1 MQVNTFPLVTKEEAK
16 EKIRELIEKFES
28 QKEYFKTLEYNE
40 TQTRKDFI
48 DPFFRA
54 LGWDIDNK
62 KGKLESY
69 RDVKLEDKIRVSGR
83 TKSPD
88 YAFNVNGKR
97 TFFVEAK
104 KPAVPIKE
112 QPEPAIQVRN
122 YAWNASL
129 LISVVT
135 DFEEFAI
142 YDCTRKPRKHDRAI
156 TKRLKYIHYT
166 QYLQEFDFLWDTFA
180 FENVEK
186 GSITAYGQK
195 YADLKNAE
203 PVDKAFLKSLED
215 WRTYLATNIAQ
226 LNKNLEEYELNFAV
240 QQTIDRIVF
249 LKVCEDRMLE
259 KEGSLIAQIK
269 KGNYYQNL
277 YQYFVLADQKYNS
290 GLFDL
295 KKDTVTAN
303 LHIDNKVIKSI
314 IEELY
319 GEDENGITFNF
330 NIIPVEILGYAYEQF
345 LGKVIYLTSANS
357 AKIEEKPE
365 VRKAGGVYYTPQYI
379 VDYIVK
385 ETLGEVIA
393 GKTPQEISAI
403 KVLDPACGSGS
414 FLLGAYQ
421 YLLDYHLSYYQAHPS
436 PLGKAKGGT
445 DTLTPDGKLTTAE
458 KKRILLNNIFGVDID
473 AQAVEVTKLSLL
485 LKALEGETEASIHAS
500 LKLFNE
506 RVLPSIDDNIQ
517 CGNSLIGTDFYN
529 SGLFLTPK
537 EERKINVFDWK
548 IAFKEVFRQGGFDV
562 VMGNPPYRTL
572 QLGKKQESEKEYLLN
587 YYKTKFPYS
596 FSYKVNLFALFMERM
611 VFLLKS
617 KQSYASFIVP
627 STFHNSFYFK
637 SLRKFLL
644 EKGSFSS
651 IYDIRF
657 KVFNQ
662 AEIGG
667 NSIFVYH
674 LDKYNS
680 KIQLKIAENRDEFKI
695 PKITTITTEDI
706 LQNEH
711 FNINFFTKDLRFEE
725 KFKRLSFVKLGE
737 IAKIYQGIITGN
749 NQKFLA
755 EKRVSSDWQPILR
768 GRDINRYSISYSNIY
783 VYYKPEELWSN
794 ANEKMFRVP
803 EKIISRQTSDKLV
816 ATLDTNS
823 YFSLD
828 STHVIH
834 LKNDIFSLKYLL
846 GIFNSKLLN
855 FIYQSKVNEGGRVFA
870 QVKVVNLKV
879 LPIRL
884 IDFNNPT
891 EKQAHDE
898 IVKFVGM
905 LLELNKRL
913 HKATL
918 PSDIRQLQ
926 ARIQAAERQIDQLIY
941 QLYELSPEE
950 IKLIDPEYE

>member
-1 MQVNTFPLVTKEEAK
+1 MITKEEAR
-16 EKIRELIEKFES
+16 EKIKELIAKFEV

-69 RDVKLEDKIRVSGR
+69 RDVKLEDKIKVSGR

-88 YAFNVNGKR
+88 YAFNVHGKR
-97 TFFVEAK
+97 IFFVEAK
-104 KPAVPIKE
+104 KPAVPIKD

-122 YAWNASL
+122 YAWNANL

-156 TKRLKYIHYT
+156 TKRLKYLHYT
-166 QYLQEFDFLWDTFA
+166 QYLKEFDFLWDTFA

-186 GSITAYGQK
+186 GSITQYGQK
-195 YADLKNAE
+195 YTDLKNAE

-226 LNKNLEEYELNFAV
+226 LNKNLQEYELNFAV
-240 QQTIDRIVF
+240 QQIIDRIVF
-249 LKVCEDRMLE
+249 LKVCEDRLLE
-259 KEGSLIAQIK
+259 KEGSLIAQIR

-277 YQYFVLADQKYNS
+277 YQYFAIADQKYNS

-295 KKDTVTAN
+295 KKDAITAN
-303 LHIDNKVIKSI
+303 LVIDNKVIKSI

-385 ETLGEVIA
+385 ETLGRLIE
-393 GKTPQEISAI
+393 GKTPQEISTI
-403 KVLDPACGSGS
+403 KILDPACGSGS

-421 YLLDYHLSYYQAHPS
+421 YLLDYHLNYYNQYYPNGKNPKNS
-436 PLGKAKGGT
+436 PL
-445 DTLTPDGKLTTAE
+445 TPEGKLTTAE

-473 AQAVEVTKLSLL
+473 SQAVEVTKLSLL

-506 RVLPSIDDNIQ
+506 RVLPSIDENIQ
-517 CGNSLIGTDFYN
+517 CGNSLIGTDFYD
-529 SGLFLTPK
+529 SGLFLTPQ

-562 VMGNPPYRTL
+562 VIGNPPYVLLQSLEQRMIFDYALKNFVSAKYKIDMYQLFLEQTL
-572 QLGKKQESEKEYLLN
+572 KLLKNSGLLGYIIPNTFLKNIHSEPIRKLLLENTKIKQINLLN
-587 YYKTKFPYS
+587 YRVFEQASVDTCLLIYEKSEGNLENEIIINQANQQFDLQFFVKITQRNLLQNPRYDFNIFIKEDEHLILRKMNSKAKPLSNYCGAYFGIQTFDRAKYVSTKQKNKNYKPVIDGGNIERYYLKPPTEFVYFVPEAIKSGGQEKHYLQDRICIRQIGKFPIATFVKS
-596 FSYKVNLFALFMERM
+596 GIFALNT
-611 VFLLKS
+611 VYNVYLTSPTNLK
-617 KQSYASFIVP
+617 FI
-627 STFHNSFYFK
+627 
-637 SLRKFLL
+637 L
-644 EKGSFSS
+644 G
-651 IYDIRF
+651 II
-657 KVFNQ
+657 
-662 AEIGG
+662 
-667 NSIFVYH
+667 
-674 LDKYNS
+674 NS
-680 KIQLKIAENRDEFKI
+680 KICTFFWQKINYDAKTTF
-695 PKITTITTEDI
+695 PKIKKEAI
-706 LQNEH
+706 LS
-711 FNINFFTKDLRFEE
+711 I
-725 KFKRLSFVKLGE
+725 
-737 IAKIYQGIITGN
+737 
-749 NQKFLA
+749 
-755 EKRVSSDWQPILR
+755 PIP
-768 GRDINRYSISYSNIY
+768 N
-783 VYYKPEELWSN
+783 
-794 ANEKMFRVP
+794 
-803 EKIISRQTSDKLV
+803 
-816 ATLDTNS
+816 
-823 YFSLD
+823 
-828 STHVIH
+828 
-834 LKNDIFSLKYLL
+834 
-846 GIFNSKLLN
+846 
-855 FIYQSKVNEGGRVFA
+855 
-870 QVKVVNLKV
+870 
-879 LPIRL
+879 
-884 IDFNNPT
+884 IDFENPT
-891 EKQAHDE
+891 EKRAHDE
-898 IVKFVGM
+898 IVKFVEM

-926 ARIQAAERQIDQLIY
+926 ARIQAAERQLDQLVY
-941 QLYELSPEE
+941 RLYDLTSEE
-950 IKLIDPEYE
+950 IKLIDPDAELSL

>member
-1 MQVNTFPLVTKEEAK
+1 MITKEEARETIK
-16 EKIRELIEKFES
+16 ELIAKFEA

-69 RDVKLEDKIRVSGR
+69 RDVKLEDKIKVSGR

-88 YAFNVNGKR
+88 YAFNVHGKR
-97 TFFVEAK
+97 IFFVEAK
-104 KPAVPIKE
+104 KPAVPIKD

-122 YAWNASL
+122 YAWNANL

-156 TKRLKYIHYT
+156 TKRLKYLHYT
-166 QYLQEFDFLWDTFA
+166 QYLKEFDFLWDTFA

-186 GSITAYGQK
+186 GSITQYGQK
-195 YADLKNAE
+195 YTDLKNAE

-226 LNKNLEEYELNFAV
+226 LNKNLQEYELNFAV
-240 QQTIDRIVF
+240 QQIIDRIVF
-249 LKVCEDRMLE
+249 LKVCEDRLLE
-259 KEGSLIAQIK
+259 KEGSLIAQIR

-277 YQYFVLADQKYNS
+277 YQYFAIADQKYNS

-295 KKDTVTAN
+295 KKDAITAN
-303 LHIDNKVIKSI
+303 LVIDNKVIKSI

-385 ETLGEVIA
+385 ETLGRLIK
-393 GKTPQEISAI
+393 GKTPQEISTI
-403 KVLDPACGSGS
+403 KILDPACGSGS

-421 YLLDYHLSYYQAHPS
+421 YLLDYHLNYYNQYYPNGKNPKNS
-436 PLGKAKGGT
+436 PL
-445 DTLTPDGKLTTAE
+445 TPEGKLTTAE

-473 AQAVEVTKLSLL
+473 SQAVEVTKLSLL

-506 RVLPSIDDNIQ
+506 RVLPSIDENIQ
-517 CGNSLIGTDFYN
+517 CGNSLIGTDFYD
-529 SGLFLTPK
+529 SGLFLTPQ

-562 VMGNPPYRTL
+562 VIGNPPYVLLQSLEQRMIFDYALKNFVSAKYKIDMYQLFLEQTL
-572 QLGKKQESEKEYLLN
+572 KLLKNSGLLGYIIPNTFLKNIHSEPIRKLLLENTKIKQINLLN
-587 YYKTKFPYS
+587 YRVFEQASVDTCLLIYEKSEGNLENEIIINQANQQFDLQFFVKITQRNLLQNPRYDFNIFIKEDEHLILRKMNSKAKPLSNYCGAYFGIQTFDRAKYVSTKQKNKNYKPVIDGGNIERYYLKPPTEFVYFVPEAIKSGGQEKHYLQDRICIRQIGKFPIATFVKS
-596 FSYKVNLFALFMERM
+596 GIFALNT
-611 VFLLKS
+611 VYNVYLTSPTNLK
-617 KQSYASFIVP
+617 FI
-627 STFHNSFYFK
+627 
-637 SLRKFLL
+637 L
-644 EKGSFSS
+644 G
-651 IYDIRF
+651 II
-657 KVFNQ
+657 
-662 AEIGG
+662 
-667 NSIFVYH
+667 
-674 LDKYNS
+674 NS
-680 KIQLKIAENRDEFKI
+680 KICTFFWQKINYDAKTTF
-695 PKITTITTEDI
+695 PKIKKEAI
-706 LQNEH
+706 LS
-711 FNINFFTKDLRFEE
+711 I
-725 KFKRLSFVKLGE
+725 
-737 IAKIYQGIITGN
+737 
-749 NQKFLA
+749 
-755 EKRVSSDWQPILR
+755 PIP
-768 GRDINRYSISYSNIY
+768 N
-783 VYYKPEELWSN
+783 
-794 ANEKMFRVP
+794 
-803 EKIISRQTSDKLV
+803 
-816 ATLDTNS
+816 
-823 YFSLD
+823 
-828 STHVIH
+828 
-834 LKNDIFSLKYLL
+834 
-846 GIFNSKLLN
+846 
-855 FIYQSKVNEGGRVFA
+855 
-870 QVKVVNLKV
+870 
-879 LPIRL
+879 
-884 IDFNNPT
+884 IDFENPT

-898 IVKFVGM
+898 IVKFVEM

-926 ARIQAAERQIDQLIY
+926 ARIQAAERQLDQLVY
-941 QLYELSPEE
+941 RLYDLTSEE
-950 IKLIDPEYE
+950 IKLIDPDAELSL

>member
-1 MQVNTFPLVTKEEAK
+1 MITKEEAR
-16 EKIRELIEKFES
+16 EKIKELIAKFEV

-69 RDVKLEDKIRVSGR
+69 RDVKLEDKIKVSGR

-88 YAFNVNGKR
+88 YAFNVHGKR
-97 TFFVEAK
+97 IFFVEAK
-104 KPAVPIKE
+104 KPAVPIKD

-122 YAWNASL
+122 YAWNANL

-156 TKRLKYIHYT
+156 TKRLKYLHYT
-166 QYLQEFDFLWDTFA
+166 QYLKEFDFLWDTFA

-186 GSITAYGQK
+186 GSITQYGQK
-195 YADLKNAE
+195 YTDLKNAE

-226 LNKNLEEYELNFAV
+226 LNKNLQEYELNFAV
-240 QQTIDRIVF
+240 QQIIDRIVF
-249 LKVCEDRMLE
+249 LKVCEDRLLE
-259 KEGSLIAQIK
+259 KEGSLIAQIR

-277 YQYFVLADQKYNS
+277 YQYFAIADQKYNS

-295 KKDTVTAN
+295 KKDAITAN
-303 LHIDNKVIKSI
+303 LVIDNKVIKSI

-385 ETLGEVIA
+385 ETLGRLIE
-393 GKTPQEISAI
+393 GKTPQEISTI
-403 KVLDPACGSGS
+403 KILDPACGSGS

-421 YLLDYHLSYYQAHPS
+421 YLLDYHLNYYNQYYPNGKNPKNS
-436 PLGKAKGGT
+436 PL
-445 DTLTPDGKLTTAE
+445 TPEGKLTTAE

-473 AQAVEVTKLSLL
+473 SQAVEVTKLSLL

-506 RVLPSIDDNIQ
+506 RVLPSIDENIQ
-517 CGNSLIGTDFYN
+517 CGNSLIGTDFYD
-529 SGLFLTPK
+529 SGLFLTPQ

-562 VMGNPPYRTL
+562 VLGNPPYVLLQSLEQRMIFDYALKNFVSAKYKIDMYQLFLEQTL
-572 QLGKKQESEKEYLLN
+572 KLLKNSGLLGYIIPNTFLKNIHSEPIRKLLLENTKIKQINLLN
-587 YYKTKFPYS
+587 YRVFEQASVDTCLLIYEKSEGNLENEIIINQANQQFDLQFFVKITQRNLLQNPRYDFNIFIKEDEHLILRKMNSKAKPLSNYCGAYFGIQTFDRAKYVSTKQKNKNYKPVIDGGNIERYYLKPPTEFVYFVPEAIKSGGQEKHYLQDRICIRQIGKFPIATFVKS
-596 FSYKVNLFALFMERM
+596 GIFALNT
-611 VFLLKS
+611 VYNVYLTSPTNLK
-617 KQSYASFIVP
+617 FI
-627 STFHNSFYFK
+627 
-637 SLRKFLL
+637 L
-644 EKGSFSS
+644 G
-651 IYDIRF
+651 II
-657 KVFNQ
+657 
-662 AEIGG
+662 
-667 NSIFVYH
+667 
-674 LDKYNS
+674 NS
-680 KIQLKIAENRDEFKI
+680 KICTFFWQKINYDAKTTF
-695 PKITTITTEDI
+695 PKIKKEAI
-706 LQNEH
+706 LS
-711 FNINFFTKDLRFEE
+711 I
-725 KFKRLSFVKLGE
+725 
-737 IAKIYQGIITGN
+737 
-749 NQKFLA
+749 
-755 EKRVSSDWQPILR
+755 PIP
-768 GRDINRYSISYSNIY
+768 N
-783 VYYKPEELWSN
+783 
-794 ANEKMFRVP
+794 
-803 EKIISRQTSDKLV
+803 
-816 ATLDTNS
+816 
-823 YFSLD
+823 
-828 STHVIH
+828 
-834 LKNDIFSLKYLL
+834 
-846 GIFNSKLLN
+846 
-855 FIYQSKVNEGGRVFA
+855 
-870 QVKVVNLKV
+870 
-879 LPIRL
+879 
-884 IDFNNPT
+884 IDFENPT
-891 EKQAHDE
+891 EKRAHDE
-898 IVKFVGM
+898 IVKFVEM

-926 ARIQAAERQIDQLIY
+926 ARIQAAERQLDQLVY
-941 QLYELSPEE
+941 RLYDLTSEE
-950 IKLIDPEYE
+950 IKLIDPDAELSL

>member
-1 MQVNTFPLVTKEEAK
+1 MITKEEAR
-16 EKIRELIEKFES
+16 EKIKELIAKFEA

-69 RDVKLEDKIRVSGR
+69 RDVKLEDKIKVSGR

-88 YAFNVNGKR
+88 YAFNVHGKR
-97 TFFVEAK
+97 IFFVEAK
-104 KPAVPIKE
+104 KPAVPIKD

-122 YAWNASL
+122 YAWNANL

-156 TKRLKYIHYT
+156 TKRLKYLHYT
-166 QYLQEFDFLWDTFA
+166 QYLKEFDFLWDTFA

-186 GSITAYGQK
+186 GSITQYGQK
-195 YADLKNAE
+195 YTDLKNAE

-226 LNKNLEEYELNFAV
+226 LNKNLQEYELNFAV
-240 QQTIDRIVF
+240 QQIIDRIVF
-249 LKVCEDRMLE
+249 LKVCEDRLLE
-259 KEGSLIAQIK
+259 KEGSLIAQIR

-277 YQYFVLADQKYNS
+277 YQYFAIADQKYNS

-295 KKDTVTAN
+295 KKDAITAN
-303 LHIDNKVIKSI
+303 LVIDNKVIKSI

-385 ETLGEVIA
+385 ETLGRLIE
-393 GKTPQEISAI
+393 GKTPQEISTI
-403 KVLDPACGSGS
+403 KILDPACGSGS

-421 YLLDYHLSYYQAHPS
+421 YLLDYHLNYYNQYYPNGKNPKNS
-436 PLGKAKGGT
+436 PL
-445 DTLTPDGKLTTAE
+445 TPEGKLTTAE

-473 AQAVEVTKLSLL
+473 SQAVEVTKLSLL

-506 RVLPSIDDNIQ
+506 RVLPSIDENIQ
-517 CGNSLIGTDFYN
+517 CGNSLIGTDFYD
-529 SGLFLTPK
+529 SGLFLTPQ

-562 VMGNPPYRTL
+562 VIGNPPYVLLQSLEQRMIFDYALKNFVSAKYKIDMYQLFLEQTL
-572 QLGKKQESEKEYLLN
+572 KLLKNSGLLGYIIPNTFLKNIHSEPIRKLLLENTKIKQINLLN
-587 YYKTKFPYS
+587 YRVFEQASVDTCLLIYEKSEGNLENEIIINQANQQFDLQFFVKITQRNLLQNPRYDFNIFIKEDEHLILRKMNSKAKPLSNYCGAYFGIQTFDRAKYVSTKQKNKNYKPVIDGGNIERYYLKPPTEFVYFVPEAIKSGGQEKHYLQDRICIRQIGKFPIATFVKS
-596 FSYKVNLFALFMERM
+596 GIFALNT
-611 VFLLKS
+611 VYNVYLTSPTNLK
-617 KQSYASFIVP
+617 FI
-627 STFHNSFYFK
+627 
-637 SLRKFLL
+637 L
-644 EKGSFSS
+644 G
-651 IYDIRF
+651 II
-657 KVFNQ
+657 
-662 AEIGG
+662 
-667 NSIFVYH
+667 
-674 LDKYNS
+674 NS
-680 KIQLKIAENRDEFKI
+680 KICTFFWQKINYDAKTTF
-695 PKITTITTEDI
+695 PKIKKEAI
-706 LQNEH
+706 LS
-711 FNINFFTKDLRFEE
+711 I
-725 KFKRLSFVKLGE
+725 
-737 IAKIYQGIITGN
+737 
-749 NQKFLA
+749 
-755 EKRVSSDWQPILR
+755 PIP
-768 GRDINRYSISYSNIY
+768 N
-783 VYYKPEELWSN
+783 
-794 ANEKMFRVP
+794 
-803 EKIISRQTSDKLV
+803 
-816 ATLDTNS
+816 
-823 YFSLD
+823 
-828 STHVIH
+828 
-834 LKNDIFSLKYLL
+834 
-846 GIFNSKLLN
+846 
-855 FIYQSKVNEGGRVFA
+855 
-870 QVKVVNLKV
+870 
-879 LPIRL
+879 
-884 IDFNNPT
+884 IDFENPT
-891 EKQAHDE
+891 EKRAHDE
-898 IVKFVGM
+898 IVKFVEM

-926 ARIQAAERQIDQLIY
+926 ARIQAAERQLDQLVY
-941 QLYELSPEE
+941 RLYDLTSEE
-950 IKLIDPEYE
+950 IKLIDPDAELSL